1 LSVIDPGGHT
11 AHAVVDTGLYCPAA
25 HAVHVLAP
33 VAASVLVI
41 HPGAQAEQAAVG
53 VALNWPATHGVHVV
67 APVAEPVFV
76 TEPDVQGMQLIWA
89 LAGWYQPT
97 AHGMQIVPD
106 CLYFPA
112 GHGVQ
117 RAAPLLVSVSE
128 PAGHTEHAAVGAAL
142 YFPATQAMH
151 VAAPLTSSVLVA
163 DPAGHTA
170 QATVDCALKRPAAQ
184 LRQETAPA
192 ACSVFVYDPLLQS
205 RQLVYPVPPWYRP
218 DTQFLHCLAMAS

>member
-76 TEPDVQGMQLIWA
+76 TEPGTHSIHRV
-89 LAGWYQPT
+89 
-97 AHGMQIVPD
+97 
-106 CLYFPA
+106 C
-112 GHGVQ
+112 
-117 RAAPLLVSVSE
+117 
-128 PAGHTEHAAVGAAL
+128 
-142 YFPATQAMH
+142 PAT
-151 VAAPLTSSVLVA
+151 P
-163 DPAGHTA
+163 
-170 QATVDCALKRPAAQ
+170 
-184 LRQETAPA
+184 
-192 ACSVFVYDPLLQS
+192 
-205 RQLVYPVPPWYRP
+205 
-218 DTQFLHCLAMAS
+218 